1 MSPTEERSCSLSR
14 GWSCSSEL
22 SFRGERVMGEGRRWS
37 DGGEEEAFPSLQ
49 ECSQLWRGGGRSKS
63 LLLGIA

>member
-1 MSPTEERSCSLSR
+1 
-14 GWSCSSEL
+14 
-22 SFRGERVMGEGRRWS
+22 MGEGRRWS